1 MPFIVPFRMAEPE
14 YRLASK
20 LHRARMTREGN
31 KPEYLVVPINIP
43 TSQYSFILR
52 GVRELDSAL
61 KKLG

>member
-1 MPFIVPFRMAEPE
+1 MADPE

-20 LHRARMTREGN
+20 LHRARVTREGN